1 MLTPKTL
8 CESNARIENKRRKII
23 NINIVKRLIQTVLTL
38 LFQGIILFLSAW
50 TIKWIWAWIFI
61 LTGVLILIINMVVIP
76 SEVIEERG
84 RKKEN
89 VKKWDKILTTIN
101 SFPYIGIY
109 ILSGL
114 DYRFNWSI
122 NFNISIH
129 ITGLLFF
136 ILGAMIFTWSM
147 ISNKFFSTMVRIQ
160 TEREHQVATTGP
172 YKVIRHPGYVGFILM
187 SLATPISLGSLY
199 GLIMSGFVV
208 VILIIRTALE
218 DRTLKNELTG
228 YLEYSKKVKYRLVP
242 FIW

>member
-1 MLTPKTL
+1 
-8 CESNARIENKRRKII
+8 
-23 NINIVKRLIQTVLTL
+23 
-38 LFQGIILFLSAW
+38 
-50 TIKWIWAWIFI
+50 
-61 LTGVLILIINMVVIP
+61 MVVIP

-129 ITGLLFF
+129 IEGLFFF

-160 TEREHQVATTGP
+160 TEREHRVVTTGP
-172 YKVIRHPGYVGFILM
+172 YKIIRHPGYVGFILM

>member
-1 MLTPKTL
+1 M

-172 YKVIRHPGYVGFILM
+172 YKIIRHPGYVGFILM

-199 GLIMSGFVV
+199 GLIMSGFVI

>member
-1 MLTPKTL
+1 M
-8 CESNARIENKRRKII
+8 CESNGRIENKRRKII

-61 LTGVLILIINMVVIP
+61 LTGVLILIINVVVIP

-89 VKKWDKILTTIN
+89 VKKWDKILTTII

-172 YKVIRHPGYVGFILM
+172 YKIIRHPGYVGFILM

-199 GLIMSGFVV
+199 GLIMSGFVI

>member
-1 MLTPKTL
+1 M

-147 ISNKFFSTMVRIQ
+147 VSNKFFSTMVRIQ

-172 YKVIRHPGYVGFILM
+172 YKIIRHPGYVGFILM

-228 YLEYSKKVKYRLVP
+228 YLEYSKKVKYRLIP

>member
-1 MLTPKTL
+1 MNEL

-89 VKKWDKILTTIN
+89 VKKWDKILTTII

-172 YKVIRHPGYVGFILM
+172 YKIIRHPGYVGFILM